1 LDTLSSGAIVR
12 RHIPLPSTSYA
23 FFIKGMAKRFAEL
36 SFGTVFVRSDISVNK
51 SDFFHYHYSSRELID
66 NAFQL
71 NPRAQN
77 RYWELQESERT
88 AQVLMSLLA
97 DNIRR
102 GDNHFAS
109 LYLNSVKTEIATL
122 LRAKD
127 YLNASI
133 SLQVSQ
139 LAGISYKVLAF
150 HLSIAIIAIA
160 AVLLCMALLCC
171 SFRYTDTKQNILS
184 YKFDNSKFGYN
195 QERND
200 AIYSLDF
207 DDKTKI
213 SGTTSYKK
221 QFF

>member
-1 LDTLSSGAIVR
+1 
-12 RHIPLPSTSYA
+12 
-23 FFIKGMAKRFAEL
+23 
-36 SFGTVFVRSDISVNK
+36 VNK
-51 SDFFHYHYSSRELID
+51 SDYFNYHYSSRELIE

-77 RYWELQESERT
+77 RYWELQESDRT
-88 AQVLMSLLA
+88 AQVLISLLD
-97 DNIRR
+97 DNLKR
-102 GDNHFAS
+102 GDNHLAS
-109 LYLNSVKTEIATL
+109 LYLNSVKNEIAIL

-127 YLNASI
+127 FLNASL
-133 SLQVSQ
+133 SLQVTQ
-139 LAGISYKVLAF
+139 LAAVSHKVLAF

-160 AVLLCMALLCC
+160 AVTLCMALLFC
-171 SFRYTDTKQNILS
+171 SFRYTDTKQNVFS

-200 AIYSLDF
+200 TVYSLEF

-213 SGTTSYKK
+213 LATSSYNK